1 MNPNSSPSSTV
12 RGHSRLLAPTA
23 FKFVLNRELR
33 RAMRSSTRLSLVVI
47 ETTRSLDG
55 VTVTADERT
64 VREVAQLINDEMRD
78 QDLFGFADEG
88 TLSLVLRATDYS
100 CSVRVVDRLL
110 SRLETH
116 QFATPIQIALG
127 AACYPMHAM
136 GAESLKRW
144 ALAHPIAC
152 CRGCLDPPDF
162 NAINAKN

>member
-1 MNPNSSPSSTV
+1 MNPNQSFSPAV
-12 RGHSRLLAPTA
+12 RSNSKLLAPTA

-33 RAMRSSTRLSLVVI
+33 RAMRFSTRLSLVVI

-64 VREVAQLINDEMRD
+64 VHEVAQLINDEMRD
-78 QDLFGFADEG
+78 HDLFGFADEA
-88 TLSLVLRATDYS
+88 TLSLVLRGTDYLR
-100 CSVRVVDRLL
+100 SVRVVDRLL

-116 QFATPIQIALG
+116 QFAMPIQIALG
-127 AACYPMHAM
+127 AACYPLHAM

-152 CRGCLDPPDF
+152 CRGCIDPPDI
-162 NAINAKN
+162 NAMNAKN

>member
-1 MNPNSSPSSTV
+1 MNVNTSASSAL
-12 RGHSRLLAPTA
+12 RGASRLLAPTA

-55 VTVTADERT
+55 VTVTADDRT
-64 VREVAQLINDEMRD
+64 ISEVAQLVNDEMRD
-78 QDLFGFADEG
+78 HDLFGFADEG
-88 TLSLVLRATDYS
+88 TLSLVLRGTDYS
-100 CSVRVVDRLL
+100 RSVRVVDRLL

-152 CRGCLDPPDF
+152 CRGCTDAPSDLTQ
-162 NAINAKN
+162 KN

>member
-1 MNPNSSPSSTV
+1 MNLNHSSSSTV
-12 RGHSRLLAPTA
+12 RSNPKLLAPTA

-33 RAMRSSTRLSLVVI
+33 RAMRSSSRLSLVVI

-55 VTVTADERT
+55 VTMTADERT

-78 QDLFGFADEG
+78 HDLFGFADEG
-88 TLSLVLRATDYS
+88 TLSLVLRGTDYS
-100 CSVRVVDRLL
+100 CSVRIVDRLL

-152 CRGCLDPPDF
+152 CRGCIDPPDF

>member
-1 MNPNSSPSSTV
+1 MNLNSSPSTV
-12 RGHSRLLAPTA
+12 RSYPRLLAPTA
-23 FKFVLNRELR
+23 FNFVLNRELR

-64 VREVAQLINDEMRD
+64 IREVAQLINDEMRD
-78 QDLFGFADEG
+78 HDLFGFADEG
-88 TLSLVLRATDYS
+88 TLSLVLRGTDYS
-100 CSVRVVDRLL
+100 RSVRIVDRLL

-144 ALAHPIAC
+144 AQAHPIAC
-152 CRGCLDPPDF
+152 CRGRIDPPDI
-162 NAINAKN
+162 NAINARN

>member
-1 MNPNSSPSSTV
+1 MNPNPSPPLPFRSN
-12 RGHSRLLAPTA
+12 SRLLAPTA

-33 RAMRSSTRLSLVVI
+33 RAMRSSSRLSLVVI

-55 VTVTADERT
+55 VTVSADEPT
-64 VREVAQLINDEMRD
+64 IREVAQLVNDEMRD
-78 QDLFGFADEG
+78 HDLFGFADEG
-88 TLSLVLRATDYS
+88 TLSLVLRGTDYS
-100 CSVRVVDRLL
+100 RSVRVVDRLL

-152 CRGCLDPPDF
+152 CRGCIDPSDV
-162 NAINAKN
+162 NAINVKN

>member
-1 MNPNSSPSSTV
+1 MNLNHSSSSAV
-12 RGHSRLLAPTA
+12 RGHSRVLAPTA

-64 VREVAQLINDEMRD
+64 IREVAQLINDEMRD
-78 QDLFGFADEG
+78 HDLFGFADEG
-88 TLSLVLRATDYS
+88 TLSLVLRGTDYS
-100 CSVRVVDRLL
+100 RSVRIVDRLL

-152 CRGCLDPPDF
+152 CRGCIDPPE
-162 NAINAKN
+162 INAVNARN

>member
-1 MNPNSSPSSTV
+1 MNLNHSSSSTV
-12 RGHSRLLAPTA
+12 RSHSKVLAPTA

-64 VREVAQLINDEMRD
+64 IREVAQLINDEMRD
-78 QDLFGFADEG
+78 HDLFGFADEG
-88 TLSLVLRATDYS
+88 MLSLVLRGTDYS
-100 CSVRVVDRLL
+100 RSVRIVDRLL
-110 SRLETH
+110 SRLESH

-152 CRGCLDPPDF
+152 CRGCIDPPD
-162 NAINAKN
+162 INAVNARN